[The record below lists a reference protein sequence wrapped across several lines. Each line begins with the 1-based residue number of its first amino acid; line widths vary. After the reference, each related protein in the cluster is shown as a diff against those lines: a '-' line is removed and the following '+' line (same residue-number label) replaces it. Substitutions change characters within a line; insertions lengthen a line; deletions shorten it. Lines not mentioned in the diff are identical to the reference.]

1 MRCINPKDGTV
12 SFVVETYQLQVKRF
26 TLAEAE
32 GCLNDDTGFWQTCFF
47 VSWPVE
53 VHPFHTTKY

>member
-1 MRCINPKDGTV
+1 M

-26 TLAEAE
+26 TFAEAE
-32 GCLNDDTGFWQTCFF
+32 SCLNDETGFWKTCFF

-53 VHPFHTTKY
+53 VHPFQTTKY